1 MKSWFHDNGIAKYL
15 IHHKGKSVVTKRF
28 LKSKIYKYVTA
39 VSNNG

>member
-1 MKSWFHDNGIAKYL
+1 MKLWFHDNGIAKYS
-15 IHHKGKSVVTKRF
+15 IHHKGKSVVAKMS